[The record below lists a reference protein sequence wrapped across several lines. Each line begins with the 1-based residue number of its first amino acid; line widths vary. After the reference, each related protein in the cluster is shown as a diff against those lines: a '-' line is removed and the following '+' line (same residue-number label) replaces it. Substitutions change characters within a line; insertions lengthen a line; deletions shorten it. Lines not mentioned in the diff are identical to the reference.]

1 MNVTEC
7 PGMYYQLCYTGS
19 DVLDSLEQKFDL
31 KFNRKYYLPK
41 TLNKLKKNLRNKIP
55 IQQMKIQKNERFA
68 LILAKIAH
76 FHFLKLSKTG
86 LHQKSL
92 RPHSM
97 SDFSVRRVF
106 YSPFKGSHC
115 SHHQYS
121 FHSILKHNS
130 FLFESEHLSLEFF
143 TQKEIRNMH
152 TLNAFIITSGKFVHS
167 KNVFWIVIFNFK

>member
-68 LILAKIAH
+68 LISAKIAH
-76 FHFLKLSKTG
+76 CHFLKLSKTG
-86 LHQKSL
+86 L
-92 RPHSM
+92 
-97 SDFSVRRVF
+97 
-106 YSPFKGSHC
+106 
-115 SHHQYS
+115 
-121 FHSILKHNS
+121 
-130 FLFESEHLSLEFF
+130 
-143 TQKEIRNMH
+143 
-152 TLNAFIITSGKFVHS
+152 
-167 KNVFWIVIFNFK
+167 